1 MMLLLLLFVSSSSF
15 AQNEKDIQAKIQ
27 IAQSDN
33 LLTIYATALN
43 HGNNIQNNLNYSI
56 LALKKDAN
64 GNLSKSEQ
72 QGAFILMPNESKTL
86 STQKININPDG
97 KVRIFLF
104 IRDAKQLISKDTLVV
119 GALEKK
125 FNTHPLSEQNL
136 EISGLIIENVLTKPG
151 KDFYE
156 FFSQINRLNGTHY
169 PFIITINEKP
179 ALGGR
184 NSEIDIRVDD
194 ISIFKFIS
202 QPKEEF
208 LRTAAQQANKKVFA
222 YYTKRKLLYKEAK
235 LF

>member
-194 ISIFKFIS
+194 TSIFKFIS